1 MELKPGAFPIC
12 DPCAD
17 QVIAPLPSQTREPE
31 PAAERPAERPAEL
44 FPYLSERHE

>member
-17 QVIAPLPSQTREPE
+17 SVIAPIPSQ
-31 PAAERPAERPAEL
+31 AERDGGERAADRGAEL
-44 FPYLSERHE
+44 PPYLSEHD

>member
-31 PAAERPAERPAEL
+31 PAAERPAEL